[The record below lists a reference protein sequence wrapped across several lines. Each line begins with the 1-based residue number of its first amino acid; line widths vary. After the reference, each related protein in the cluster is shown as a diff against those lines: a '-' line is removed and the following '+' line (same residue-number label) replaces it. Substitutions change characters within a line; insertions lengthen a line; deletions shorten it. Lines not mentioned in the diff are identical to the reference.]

1 MRYDRGA
8 INVAVAVHIQRR
20 VYGPAG
26 PTAAAR
32 ERNLQAAANECE
44 RNIFIE
50 VFTHYYCFRDSYDF

>member
-44 RNIFIE
+44 KKHI
-50 VFTHYYCFRDSYDF
+50 Y